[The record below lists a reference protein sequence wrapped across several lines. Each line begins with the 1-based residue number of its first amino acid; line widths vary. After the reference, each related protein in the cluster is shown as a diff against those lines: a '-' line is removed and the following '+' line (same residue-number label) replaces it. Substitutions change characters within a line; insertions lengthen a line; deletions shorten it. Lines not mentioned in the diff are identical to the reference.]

1 MQKFATKKT
10 IASESW
16 QNLEVEPKQ
25 NLVVEFR
32 KLLCLI
38 QQLNHGAHDKLQP
51 DSLYVNQQ
59 IDMKQQNMQHLDK
72 SLVPNMDLEYRPVTQ
87 GMLSSVNILLFL
99 LNDFVLANFVVSL
112 RENLRQFSTN
122 VFFQYKFD
130 YFCYFWENVD

>member
-112 RENLRQFSTN
+112 SEKLRQFSTN